1 MPVKDRQA
9 GQHFHYNTDE
19 DSDPVVVRAKVL
31 GLDCLTP
38 DAQLGDLGQMTET
51 YGSVYPSV
59 PLSKVVV
66 RMNTWEGP

>member
-1 MPVKDRQA
+1 MPVKDQQA
-9 GQHFHYNTDE
+9 GQRFRYNNDD

-51 YGSVYPSV
+51 CGSVYPSV